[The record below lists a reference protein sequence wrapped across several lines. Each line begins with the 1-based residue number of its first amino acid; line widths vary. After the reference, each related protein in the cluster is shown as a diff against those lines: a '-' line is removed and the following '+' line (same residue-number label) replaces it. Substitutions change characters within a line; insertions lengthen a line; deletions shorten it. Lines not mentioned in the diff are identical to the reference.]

1 MLRRVRGLL
10 LRLVR
15 RRAAALAVGAALA
28 LPAAWLE
35 WSGRYDAW
43 WVGGLSLILGAT
55 GIALL
60 WTGLTG
66 VPPDWIDES

>member
-1 MLRRVRGLL
+1 MLRRARGVI

-15 RRAAALAVGAALA
+15 RRVAAITVGAAFA
-28 LPAAWLE
+28 GPAAWLE

-55 GIALL
+55 GVALL
-60 WTGLTG
+60 WTGVAGL
-66 VPPDWIDES
+66 PPDWIDRQ